1 VLHYG
6 IMSLEITRFFE
17 QNPELLQAF
26 ADTFIARFDTYPYQ
40 LPDGS
45 YIRAHANLPDG
56 IKQYHSLQT
65 GHLESHLTGQHT
77 LGVYMLNP
85 QSETT
90 RIVLDDDSDNG
101 LKRLQEIGI
110 DLQRQGLPSYLEQS
124 RRGGHLW
131 VFTPP
136 LSGRDARRV
145 AKYLL
150 GQRELTSKDIEIYP
164 KQDFLHGDHVGSL
177 VRLPFGKHLKTG
189 KVYGFIDFEGHDLA
203 DRRRDQLAIVA
214 HPERFSQEGIDRIL
228 AAAPEA
234 KKTFQIDRN
243 RLKRYS
249 SDMPP
254 DVRIKRAISP
264 VDYISQ
270 YVELDHTGRGL
281 CPFHDDHKQSLK
293 VYDDGWHCF
302 AGCEGN
308 TIIDFYLK
316 MRGYS
321 DLKLSPDDW
330 KHELHSMMKQ
340 IGL

>member
-1 VLHYG
+1 
-6 IMSLEITRFFE
+6 MSLEVTRFFE

-26 ADTFIARFDTYPYQ
+26 AGTFIARFDTYPYQ

-45 YIRAHANLPDG
+45 YNRAHNTLPDG
-56 IKQYHSLQT
+56 IKQYHPLQISHLE
-65 GHLESHLTGQHT
+65 GHLKGNHT
-77 LGVYMLNP
+77 LGAYILSPESV
-85 QSETT
+85 TT
-90 RIVLDDDSDNG
+90 KIVFDDDTDEG
-101 LKRLQEIGI
+101 LKRLAEIGQ
-110 DLQRQGLPSYLEQS
+110 DLSHQGVPSYLEQS

-131 VFTPP
+131 LFTPP
-136 LSGRDARRV
+136 LTGRDARRV
-145 AKYLL
+145 GKYLL
-150 GQRELTSKDIEIYP
+150 GERNLTSKDIEIYP
-164 KQDFLHGDHVGSL
+164 KQDFLHGEHVGSL

-203 DRRRDQLAIVA
+203 NRRRDQLVIVSNPA
-214 HPERFSQEGIDRIL
+214 RVSQQVIDGIL
-228 AAAPEA
+228 SLAPEA
-234 KKTFQIDRN
+234 KKTFQIDRT

-249 SDMPP
+249 ADMPP
-254 DVRIKRAISP
+254 DVRIKRAVSP
-264 VDYISQ
+264 IDYISQ

-281 CPFHDDHKQSLK
+281 CPFHDDHRQSLK

-321 DLKLSPDDW
+321 DLVLSPDDW
-330 KHELHSMMKQ
+330 KHELYLMMKQ

>member
-1 VLHYG
+1 MLHYG

-17 QNPELLQAF
+17 QNPELLQSF

-45 YIRAHANLPDG
+45 YTRAHTNLPDG
-56 IKQYHSLQT
+56 SIQPHPLQIT
-65 GHLESHLTGQHT
+65 HLEGHLKGSQT
-77 LGVYMLNP
+77 LGAYMLN
-85 QSETT
+85 QGSVTT
-90 RIVLDDDSDNG
+90 RIVLDDDSEAG
-101 LKRLQEIGI
+101 LERLAHIGK
-110 DLQRQGLPSYLEQS
+110 DLQQRGMPSYLEQS

-145 AKYLL
+145 GRYLL
-150 GQRELTSKDIEIYP
+150 SEQKLTSKDIEIYP

-189 KVYGFIDFEGHDLA
+189 KVYGFVDLDGHDLA
-203 DRRRDQLAIVA
+203 QRRRDQIVIVSN
-214 HPERFSQEGIDRIL
+214 PERVSQEVIDGILSVAPESKKVFEIDR
-228 AAAPEA
+228 
-234 KKTFQIDRN
+234 K

-254 DVRIKRAISP
+254 DVKIKRAVSP
-264 VDYISQ
+264 IDYISQ

-281 CPFHDDHKQSLK
+281 CPFHDDHRQSLK

-321 DLKLSPDDW
+321 DLKVSPDDW
-330 KHELHSMMKQ
+330 KHELYLMMKQ